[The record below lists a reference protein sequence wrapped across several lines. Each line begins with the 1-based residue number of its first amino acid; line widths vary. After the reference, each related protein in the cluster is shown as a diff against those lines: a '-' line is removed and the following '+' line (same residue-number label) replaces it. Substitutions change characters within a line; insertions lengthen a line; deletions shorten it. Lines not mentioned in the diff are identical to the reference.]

1 MKILHI
7 TTHLNTGGIT
17 TYLQA
22 LVKEQTQ
29 AGHDVYL
36 WASGGVCLDYFQSM
50 TREVVSDVPRCKSEL
65 SPKLWSQLPRLV
77 SYVRKQKIDVIHT
90 HTRVAQV
97 LAAASNLFTRVPFLS
112 TAHMFYKRRL
122 GRVLYPCWG
131 SAIIANSKTMQN
143 GLINI
148 FGEKNLPPVTVAV
161 NGIDVEGLRA
171 KVKQADRRICRKDY
185 GFCDEAIV
193 ILSLSRLIPVK
204 GVHLLIES
212 FALVA
217 QENPFLRLLVA
228 GSGEPDY
235 KQQLEDRAS
244 ALGIQEKVRFLG
256 NVTQTEKVFAA
267 ADLFVAPYL
276 WPEAFGLSILEAM
289 AAGLPVIGSR
299 SGGIAELLGK
309 GEYGLLFDEKDVKGL
324 SKCLKAYAQDPDLRL
339 RMARAGHEAA
349 FRYTA
354 LNMYQQIQNVY
365 ERVVGPR

>member
-22 LVKEQTQ
+22 LVKEQTR
-29 AGHDVYL
+29 AGHEVYL
-36 WASGGVCLDYFQSM
+36 WASSGVCLDDFRSM

-65 SPKLWSQLPRLV
+65 SPRLWSQLPRLI

-97 LAAASNLFTRVPFLS
+97 LAAASKFFTRVPFLS
-112 TAHMFYKRRL
+112 TAHMFYKKRL
-122 GRVLYPCWG
+122 GRILYPCWG
-131 SAIIANSKTMQN
+131 SAIIANSKTMKD
-143 GLINI
+143 GLTDI
-148 FGEKNLPPVTVAV
+148 FGEKNLPPVTVVV
-161 NGIDVEGLRA
+161 NGIDVEGLRMR
-171 KVKQADRRICRKDY
+171 VKQVDRRMCRKDY
-185 GFCDEAIV
+185 GFCDEEIV

-204 GVHLLIES
+204 GVHFLIEA

-217 QENPFLRLLVA
+217 RENPFLRLLVA

-235 KQQLEDRAS
+235 KQRLEDQVN
-244 ALGIQEKVRFLG
+244 ALGIREKIRFLG

-289 AAGLPVIGSR
+289 AAGLPVAGSR
-299 SGGIAELLGK
+299 SGGIGELLGQGK
-309 GEYGLLFDEKDVKGL
+309 YGLLFDEKDVEGL
-324 SKCLKAYAQDPDLRL
+324 SKCLEGYARDPDLRL
-339 RMARAGHEAA
+339 RMARAGHQAA
-349 FRYTA
+349 SRYTA
-354 LNMYQQIQNVY
+354 LNMYQQTQNVY
-365 ERVVGPR
+365 EQVVGQG